1 MASRL
6 ETVLDALD
14 AEGRPGLRNSLAL
27 TWIRYESAQP
37 SAGEGMGTGWN
48 EARPTYPQNGAPQ
61 VKIKERYVFLVCTAC
76 SNRNYTTHKRLKA
89 TYKLEK
95 KKWCK
100 FCREH
105 TVHKER
111 KL

>member
-1 MASRL
+1 M
-6 ETVLDALD
+6 D
-14 AEGRPGLRNSLAL
+14 PNSSYKY
-27 TWIRYESAQP
+27 ICIYFF
-37 SAGEGMGTGWN
+37 
-48 EARPTYPQNGAPQ
+48 
-61 VKIKERYVFLVCTAC
+61 YVFLVCSAC

-89 TYKLEK
+89 VYKLEK

-105 TVHKER
+105 TLHKEK